1 VNRLHRGTLRI
12 FLSFAILAVHVP
24 APRVACAEDAGDDQG
39 HIQRGVELRR
49 AGRDREALAE
59 FEAAWA
65 LRRTPRARAQI
76 GLAQQA
82 LGNWREAES
91 ALDDALGATD
101 DGWVARYR
109 ESLLRARSV
118 VETHLAWLYV
128 ESKVWGAALSLDGQ
142 PTRALP
148 LDAPLRVETGV
159 VRFELRAPGYLPV
172 IRTIVV
178 KPNDRVHEI
187 VDLEPVAPAGS
198 TPQRTEPTASAGTAT
213 VGASGTAASVA
224 RDGGSQG
231 GWDRRTAGILTL
243 GGATLFALAG
253 VGAWRVRTNDIL
265 YWNDNSRCEVGTQSR
280 EQNCGQYKDAANV
293 ALVVEIAGF
302 SMSIVTAGVAT
313 WLLATSQSKPSV
325 GVSCSP
331 WLGAGVACSGAF

>member
-1 VNRLHRGTLRI
+1 MRLHRGSLPL
-12 FLSFAILAVHVP
+12 FLSFAVLAAHVP
-24 APRVACAEDAGDDQG
+24 APRVACAEEAGDDQG

-65 LRRTPRARAQI
+65 LRRTARARAQI

-91 ALDDALGATD
+91 ALDDALGASD
-101 DGWVARYR
+101 DAWIARYR
-109 ESLLRARSV
+109 DSLMRARTV
-118 VETHLAWLYV
+118 VATHLAWLYV
-128 ESKVWGAALSLDGQ
+128 ESKVWGAALSMDGQ

-148 LDAPLRVETGV
+148 LDAPLRVETGL

-187 VDLEPVAPAGS
+187 VDLEPVAPEGTS
-198 TPQRTEPTASAGTAT
+198 TPRREATASTGAAAGVTGTAP
-213 VGASGTAASVA
+213 SVA
-224 RDGGSQG
+224 GDGGSQG

-243 GGATLFALAG
+243 SGATLLALAG
-253 VGAWRVRTNDIL
+253 VGAWRARTNDIN
-265 YWNDNSRCEVGTQSR
+265 YWNDNTRCEIGGLSR
-280 EQNCGQYKDAANV
+280 DQNCRQYKDAADV

-302 SMSIVTAGVAT
+302 SASIVTAGVAT
-313 WLLATSQSKPSV
+313 WLLATSQRKPSV

-331 WLGAGVACSGAF
+331 WLGAGVACRGAF